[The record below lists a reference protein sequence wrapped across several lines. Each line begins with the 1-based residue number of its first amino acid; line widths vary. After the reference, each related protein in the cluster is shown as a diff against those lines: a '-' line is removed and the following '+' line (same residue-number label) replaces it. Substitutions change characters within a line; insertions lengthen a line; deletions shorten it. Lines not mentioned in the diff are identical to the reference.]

1 MARHTEPVI
10 QLGEGRIGRTSAA
23 DDYLQIHLMAKN
35 GTRRSV
41 RIKAKRSIDGEKGR
55 LVARVI
61 GERDIRVL
69 AEGALYFKDGAVGI
83 RLERRSDANT
93 HSAFEL
99 NDAVVLLT
107 FER

>member
-69 AEGALYFKDGAVGI
+69 AEGALYFKDERWAYGSSAARTQTRTV
-83 RLERRSDANT
+83 RLS
-93 HSAFEL
+93 
-99 NDAVVLLT
+99 
-107 FER
+107 